1 MVDTPSDDAFDE
13 EAPAFHFE
21 SLQEA
26 HQRLDLPLDIDEVS
40 KRGVT
45 VEDLLWILDRF
56 PFVQLT
62 DGEKKAEPLPEVEVR
77 SAPSSGWDIHNYGNA
92 MSSSPGRLL
101 FGSSSSD
108 DSGDDEGS
116 GGLQVFGT
124 IVRQR
129 YMTARDMVALAIDQG
144 WGAVYVVDG
153 HPKMMR
159 DIWIESQAQG
169 ITVIGY
175 KPTEADIATR
185 DRIQLSA
192 DALVAKRSSP
202 KK

>member
-1 MVDTPSDDAFDE
+1 MVDTPSDDNAFDE
-13 EAPAFHFE
+13 EAAAFHFE

-26 HQRLDLPLDIDEVS
+26 SQRLGLPVDFTRMSQREVTFDDLI
-40 KRGVT
+40 
-45 VEDLLWILDRF
+45 WILDRF

-62 DGEKKAEPLPEVEVR
+62 DGDEKAEPLPEVKVV

-108 DSGDDEGS
+108 DDEGS

-124 IVRQR
+124 IIRQR
-129 YMTARDMVALAIDQG
+129 YMTARDMVALAIKQG
-144 WGAVYVVDG
+144 WGAVYIVDG

-159 DIWIESQAQG
+159 DVWIESQAQG

-175 KPTEADIATR
+175 EPTEADIATR

-192 DALVAKRSSP
+192 DAMVAKRSRP